1 LDRHLLL
8 ASTLIPS
15 LQVRLFF
22 QTMKETEMRNSL
34 KVMSAA
40 TALMFCGTIAQAEL
54 MREGDYYVIEAAG
67 GEKRILGIVPGAKP
81 IRVMVHEDDSKPKT
95 CAFGDF
101 WESSSGVLLACV
113 GAGKFDMV
121 DPAGATMS
129 NGQAYPAGSMMLK
142 RR

>member
-1 LDRHLLL
+1 LDRHPLL

-15 LQVRLFF
+15 LQVRLFV
-22 QTMKETEMRNSL
+22 QTMETEMRNSL
-34 KVMSAA
+34 KVTGAA
-40 TALMFCGTIAQAEL
+40 TALMLCGTIAQAEL

-67 GEKRILGIVPGAKP
+67 GETRILGIVPGAKP
-81 IRVMVHEDDSKPKT
+81 IRVMMHENDRKPKT

-113 GAGKFDMV
+113 GAGAYDV
-121 DPAGATMS
+121 VNPAGATMS
-129 NGQAYPAGSMMLK
+129 NGQAYPAGAMMLK